1 MKDAL
6 ISLAIY
12 FVLFSVVLFFAYLVD
27 TNKRKK
33 KKKETIIF
41 GLLVVII
48 PCIFA
53 GMRADSVG
61 TDIRVYAK
69 TVFEYVLHSGS
80 ILETQQVYNVELGY
94 VTLAYVCSK
103 ISSSL
108 SFFLFATE
116 LLIVVPVYCVAYK
129 RSKKCSVWF
138 TMLVYLLVL
147 YCSTF
152 NIMRQSIAASFLL
165 LSYQF
170 FEEKKLKKSIIFAVI
185 ACFFHNSTIVGI
197 AMYLV
202 AKFIGQIKNKVK
214 QGFITLF
221 ASLVILIVS
230 VYWYDF
236 SMFFIKKGLIS
247 DKFLFYVEIFRQS
260 EVSSSYM
267 FIISRGNY
275 VELIFRILFVL
286 LSFILIYLN
295 KKTSKS
301 PEVNF
306 YMFLIFISE
315 LIYALVFVVFHSSY
329 GLRIIWFGEW
339 ILLLLFPSLSYSEE
353 KSTDGNTK
361 TISTNLM
368 IILIICVLYFSI
380 GFVGLGWHGVKPL
393 RFRF

>member
-1 MKDAL
+1 M
-6 ISLAIY
+6 
-12 FVLFSVVLFFAYLVD
+12 
-27 TNKRKK
+27 
-33 KKKETIIF
+33 
-41 GLLVVII
+41 
-48 PCIFA
+48 
-53 GMRADSVG
+53 
-61 TDIRVYAK
+61 
-69 TVFEYVLHSGS
+69 
-80 ILETQQVYNVELGY
+80 
-94 VTLAYVCSK
+94 
-103 ISSSL
+103 
-108 SFFLFATE
+108 
-116 LLIVVPVYCVAYK
+116 
-129 RSKKCSVWF
+129 
-138 TMLVYLLVL
+138 
-147 YCSTF
+147 
-152 NIMRQSIAASFLL
+152 
-165 LSYQF
+165 
-170 FEEKKLKKSIIFAVI
+170 
-185 ACFFHNSTIVGI
+185 
-197 AMYLV
+197 
-202 AKFIGQIKNKVK
+202 
-214 QGFITLF
+214 
-221 ASLVILIVS
+221 ILIVS

-286 LSFILIYLN
+286 LSFILIYFN

-306 YMFLIFISE
+306 YMFLYFISE